1 MGQGLSLENFD
12 KFPSSGLVHLC
23 KEKPKWG
30 GHNKHSGML
39 CFFYGLKKNKTK
51 EDIECSSEEDKNM
64 GMRVTTN
71 ISALNAQ
78 RNLSGSQRVMN
89 KSMGQLA
96 SGSRIN
102 IAADDAAGL
111 AISEGLKAQ
120 IRSAAQ
126 AQRNTNDGIS
136 MVQTAEGGL
145 NEISSLIIRLRELA
159 IQAASDTV
167 GQTER
172 GFLDKETQQLKSEI
186 QRIASV
192 TTWGTTKLLDGS
204 TPQFDFQVGLFNKGE
219 EDRISFDSSENVA
232 TIDALALGGLDYT
245 SKEGAQEALV
255 YLDSAQTRVNGYRAN
270 LGALQN
276 RLTSTSDNLGV
287 SMENLS
293 AANSRI
299 RDTDVAQAS
308 SEMTRNNIL
317 MQAGT
322 ATLSQ
327 ANQVNQ
333 LALKLL
339 G

>member
-1 MGQGLSLENFD
+1 
-12 KFPSSGLVHLC
+12 
-23 KEKPKWG
+23 
-30 GHNKHSGML
+30 
-39 CFFYGLKKNKTK
+39 
-51 EDIECSSEEDKNM
+51 M

-71 ISALNAQ
+71 ISAINAQ
-78 RNLSGSQRVMN
+78 RNLNGSQRAIG

-111 AISEGLKAQ
+111 AISEGLKAS

-126 AQRNTNDGIS
+126 AQRNANDGIS

-145 NEISSLIIRLRELA
+145 NEIGNIVVRLRELG

-167 GQTER
+167 GEVER
-172 GFLDKETQQLKSEI
+172 GFLNKEVEQLKSEV

-192 TTWGTTKLLDGS
+192 TTWGKTKLLDGS
-204 TPQFDFQVGLFNKGE
+204 TPTFDFQVGIFNNAE
-219 EDRISFDSSENVA
+219 EDRISFDASQNVA
-232 TIDALALGGLDYT
+232 TLDALGLSGLDYT
-245 SKEGAQEALV
+245 SKEGAQAALES
-255 YLDSAQTRVNGYRAN
+255 LDSAQELVNGYRSN

-276 RLTSTSDNLGV
+276 RLTSTVDNLGV
-287 SMENLS
+287 AHENMS

-308 SEMTRNNIL
+308 SEMVRNNIL
-317 MQAGT
+317 LQAGT
-322 ATLSQ
+322 STLAQ
-327 ANQVNQ
+327 ANQSNQ
-333 LALKLL
+333 LALKLI